1 MLNLFK
7 NIGSGEVIVI
17 AVLVLLFFGGK
28 KFTELA
34 QGLRQSKKEFNKI
47 KEDFQKPQKAKNNQP
62 GGDS

>member
-1 MLNLFK
+1 MFNIFK
-7 NIGSGEVIVI
+7 NIGSGEVIIV

-34 QGLRQSKKEFNKI
+34 QGLKQSKKEFNKI
-47 KEDFQKPQKAKNNQP
+47 KEDLQKPEETKNDQP

>member
-1 MLNLFK
+1 MFNVLK
-7 NIGSGEVIVI
+7 NIGSGELIII
-17 AVLVLLFFGGK
+17 AVLILLFFGGK

-47 KEDFQKPQKAKNNQP
+47 KEDLQKPQEGKNNQP

>member
-1 MLNLFK
+1 MFNIFK
-7 NIGSGEVIVI
+7 NIGSGEVIIV

-34 QGLRQSKKEFNKI
+34 QGLKQSKKEFNKI
-47 KEDFQKPQKAKNNQP
+47 KDDLQKPEETKNDQP